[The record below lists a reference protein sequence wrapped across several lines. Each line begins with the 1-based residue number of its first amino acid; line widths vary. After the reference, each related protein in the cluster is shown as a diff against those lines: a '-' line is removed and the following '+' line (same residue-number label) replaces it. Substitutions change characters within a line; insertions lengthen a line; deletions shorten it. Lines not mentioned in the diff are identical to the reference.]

1 MTSLAA
7 RAEHVW
13 QRRHTPEARQLI
25 KYTMVSVI
33 STVASFGVLAIV
45 YGLHIIKGEIE
56 ATVFANVVATV
67 PSYFL
72 NRMWVWGKGGRSHVM
87 KEIVPFWVM
96 SAIGIAVSIGGAAV
110 ARHIGTTHHLS
121 HLQET
126 GVLLLA
132 NLISFGLFCSS
143 TCTRS
148 RTSTSWWKRSES
160 HSRPR
165 GAFGSRR
172 GLMATRAVRPASV
185 PEVVELQRYPEVLG
199 LAGRDHRLKVVALL
213 RAHPQL
219 VALGL

>member
-1 MTSLAA
+1 MTSLVV

-96 SAIGIAVSIGGAAV
+96 SAIGITVSIGGAAV
-110 ARHIGTTHHLS
+110 ARHIGKTHHLT
-121 HLQET
+121 HIQQT
-126 GVLLLA
+126 VVLLVA
-132 NLISFGLFCSS
+132 NLISFGLFWVLKYMLYN
-143 TCTRS
+143 RLF
-148 RTSTSWWKRSES
+148 
-160 HSRPR
+160 HVHP
-165 GAFGSRR
+165 
-172 GLMATRAVRPASV
+172 
-185 PEVVELQRYPEVLG
+185 VEELDE
-199 LAGRDHRLKVVALL
+199 
-213 RAHPQL
+213 L
-219 VALGL
+219 VEAA